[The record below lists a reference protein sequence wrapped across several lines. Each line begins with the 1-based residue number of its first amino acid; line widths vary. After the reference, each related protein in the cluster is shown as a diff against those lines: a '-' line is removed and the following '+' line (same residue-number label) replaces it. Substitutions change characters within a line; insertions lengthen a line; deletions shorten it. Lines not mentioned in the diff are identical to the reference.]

1 MRITELTPL
10 MVACMMSN
18 MQTARILVE
27 QARLMYLPHSPE
39 DFRLF
44 IDIQMDRTMGG
55 NNALLYSCTNT
66 SKQDGSGGR
75 GNIEDSIDSNED
87 EAMSAE

>member
-1 MRITELTPL
+1 

-66 SKQDGSGGR
+66 SKQDGSSGR
-75 GNIEDSIDSNED
+75 GNIEESIDSNED